1 MNGFTSSSLK
11 LTSLLY
17 RVPHDYLYI
26 RLLGNLKIVQ
36 IPFKPKIIFRFS
48 AINVYRDGG
57 YLKIIAKKKTNKLL
71 LLLAV
76 VMGSSSSSSISSCS
90 SSSGRVSLSK
100 IRIGREQATIQW
112 ASIVVCYT
120 HRHTNVA
127 APPP

>member
-36 IPFKPKIIFRFS
+36 IPFKPKIIFRFLP
-48 AINVYRDGG
+48 INVYRDGG

-71 LLLAV
+71 LLAV
-76 VMGSSSSSSISSCS
+76 VMGSSSS